1 MISVKKKTLAHPKSC
16 PLKRAKYLSKLNE
29 YIAQG
34 FAIVYMDESGF
45 ESETLRPFGYAPIG
59 KPCIDSYNWQGK
71 KRTNVIGALYKKA
84 LSPYG
89 RIVVTPKKTI
99 QMGASRTNYATLQ

>member
-1 MISVKKKTLAHPKSC
+1 M

-45 ESETLRPFGYAPIG
+45 DSETLRPFGYAPVG
-59 KPCIDSYNWQGK
+59 KPCIDSYNWQVK
-71 KRTNVIGALYKKA
+71 KRTNVIGALYEKILFA
-84 LSPYG
+84 LDYL
-89 RIVVTPKKTI
+89 VVCQKVC
-99 QMGASRTNYATLQ
+99 